1 MYSETSEW
9 PFTCCP
15 CAASPLCGALRVPS
29 LFNFCR
35 ALATERVLVE
45 KSLMEGEKKHEGTGV
60 RSLMEGNKAMLL
72 LAHRQLDGRCQV
84 LGGETQVDIRDL
96 LVVDL
101 CSAGLNQFTAVGLA
115 RCEPQLHVQLH
126 SPAPMPVRPPITY
139 AHTQAGVRHKDKTLR
154 GGRNGRVC
162 GLWQGGHAR

>member
-1 MYSETSEW
+1 
-9 PFTCCP
+9 
-15 CAASPLCGALRVPS
+15 
-29 LFNFCR
+29 
-35 ALATERVLVE
+35 
-45 KSLMEGEKKHEGTGV
+45 MEGEKKHEGTGV

-139 AHTQAGVRHKDKTLR
+139 AHTQAGVRHKDRRSEEEGTGGCVDCGREDMHGRERETYVNNANTLLDLVP
-154 GGRNGRVC
+154 GKQDLGQVV
-162 GLWQGGHAR
+162 